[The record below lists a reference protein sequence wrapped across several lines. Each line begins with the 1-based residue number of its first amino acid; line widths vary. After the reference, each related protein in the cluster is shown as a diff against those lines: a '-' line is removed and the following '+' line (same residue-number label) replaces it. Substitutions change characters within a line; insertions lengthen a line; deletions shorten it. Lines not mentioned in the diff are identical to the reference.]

1 MFAYRAAAAEHHR
14 FQRIN
19 AVAMPIRPKQPIA
32 SYNREKHVFSG
43 TFDPASDKYDEDM
56 DGKP

>member
-1 MFAYRAAAAEHHR
+1 MACLLIEQQPQSI